1 MPGIGLLSQAVK
13 TVPSFAEGLAEA
25 AKSKTVANAIKGNP
39 AEAFAVKPWEQGK
52 VHTYLAGHAKSGAL
66 MNWLLMDNQKRANF
80 FDASTQAALGSMTP
94 EEQQA
99 LAQRFEEDPHALRE
113 IGQSAQ
119 LGGGMGALGG
129 ALVGGLA
136 GVGAGQ
142 VAHAGISGLMH
153 RPYNP
158 KMWPALLGALLVG
171 GGGAYLG
178 TRFGRDEERSKAL
191 LRENALANEESEVRK
206 LLSQY
211 YQSVRQGEPASGEPD
226 EADARYAAEAM
237 IDRKLAPYRDPK
249 EFPAPEEHS
258 GVPRFQDPRED
269 QEKTSEVRDLL
280 IEFYM
285 QEKLAGG
292 SNILK
297 SLVRSPMSA
306 AEARGAVQQARNAAK
321 PMWQAN
327 KAQWDKLPNA
337 AREQEIERHIAR
349 QKPVRSVPT
358 QTVAPSP
365 GVPPVGVET
374 KPTSSPAPEAEAPAA
389 PQAGQ
394 SPSFWTPTRKLLAGA
409 GALGGG
415 AYLLNR
421 SMSQPAQNTQPAYG
435 YPQGY
440 SQGYPAYQ

>member
-191 LRENALANEESEVRK
+191 LRENALANEESKVRK

-226 EADARYAAEAM
+226 EADARYAAEAI

-297 SLVRSPMSA
+297 SLAKSLVRFTAEQTLAKMRA
-306 AEARGAVQQARNAAK
+306 AEA
-321 PMWQAN
+321 
-327 KAQWDKLPNA
+327 L
-337 AREQEIERHIAR
+337 
-349 QKPVRSVPT
+349 
-358 QTVAPSP
+358 
-365 GVPPVGVET
+365 
-374 KPTSSPAPEAEAPAA
+374 AA
-389 PQAGQ
+389 PQAVQ